1 MPERY
6 VVVGCAGTGKTSKAM
21 ELIEERLR
29 GGLKWYEIGYS
40 SFSRSACEEAAMR
53 ASRITG
59 VPVDRLQ
66 KEGFFRTIHSS
77 VLRLLGVDP
86 KCILDHES
94 ADGRKFMTEA
104 LGAPRGGEP
113 GTLGAKI
120 DLALSWW
127 DLERARLTQFGSN
140 SSFSEERSVVNGC
153 QGDKPCSGCS
163 GSDGV
168 CPGSFAHPEQAFF
181 PVNSAV
187 SSFCAPPSSP
197 YRENFEEDQTYA
209 PMREHSKLIG
219 PSAKNMKILLYTP
232 SPRVRCTFATYTHPE
247 QKLQHNE
254 KTGQF
259 REIVRRYEA
268 QKRVW
273 GKLDFSDLLFK
284 YAGVRADENL
294 QFQDAYAEGS
304 VPAEIKLWIVDEF
317 QDCSDILG
325 MCCLRLSEA
334 AGELWMLGDRYQSVY
349 GFSGANWRLMAA
361 FEDEAKE
368 SGRRILLNRS
378 WRNPER
384 VVEWG
389 ENVLE
394 TDAEY
399 DSREPVGLNGEG
411 TVGLVEWRDFQNQL
425 PLLATSDT
433 MILSRTWWNLGR
445 VTQFLDSAGIPW
457 RSIQDKQKSRW
468 ESPVQVAFVLVMREL
483 GGGGRISESDW
494 RRVTEELPQKMNG
507 QELFVRGAKAK
518 WKKIECSREPKR
530 TLDELED
537 WGAAAGFA
545 DWVRAEKWRIDKAL
559 LLDQAIDKFGIDCVR
574 EPGLRLGSCHAAKGM
589 EAKNVFVLASST
601 EKASGKDVDF
611 YEDLFLKYV
620 SITRASENYRLVVDS
635 NDLVRGKPMF
645 WAAPKGFREYVPLPQ
660 EAYRARERRSD
671 EDHQVG
677 AESAQGLG
685 VQVSGDTVQF
695 ERGPGSAAGSGP
707 EVSRVGSEEA
717 GRKADAD
724 AAADSG
730 GDPFDWITI

>member
-1 MPERY
+1 
-6 VVVGCAGTGKTSKAM
+6 
-21 ELIEERLR
+21 
-29 GGLKWYEIGYS
+29 
-40 SFSRSACEEAAMR
+40 
-53 ASRITG
+53 
-59 VPVDRLQ
+59 
-66 KEGFFRTIHSS
+66 
-77 VLRLLGVDP
+77 
-86 KCILDHES
+86 
-94 ADGRKFMTEA
+94 
-104 LGAPRGGEP
+104 
-113 GTLGAKI
+113 
-120 DLALSWW
+120 
-127 DLERARLTQFGSN
+127 
-140 SSFSEERSVVNGC
+140 
-153 QGDKPCSGCS
+153 
-163 GSDGV
+163 
-168 CPGSFAHPEQAFF
+168 
-181 PVNSAV
+181 
-187 SSFCAPPSSP
+187 
-197 YRENFEEDQTYA
+197 
-209 PMREHSKLIG
+209 
-219 PSAKNMKILLYTP
+219 
-232 SPRVRCTFATYTHPE
+232 
-247 QKLQHNE
+247 LQHNE

-411 TVGLVEWRDFQNQL
+411 TVGLVEWRDFQSQL

-671 EDHQVG
+671 EDHQLG

-707 EVSRVGSEEA
+707 EVSGARSEEA